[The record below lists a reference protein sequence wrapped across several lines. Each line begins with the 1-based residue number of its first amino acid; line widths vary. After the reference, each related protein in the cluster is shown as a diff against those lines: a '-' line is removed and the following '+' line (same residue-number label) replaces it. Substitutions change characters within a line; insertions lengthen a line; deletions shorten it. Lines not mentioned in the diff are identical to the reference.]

1 MSKALL
7 KRCMELVTETPP
19 TIAKS
24 SKKSAN
30 KSNKNQQSRPHVAK
44 ASKRLGKI
52 ALSTEDAHG
61 KFVID
66 FCRSW
71 DPPERQAILIAQ
83 HLYHFSDKRA
93 AAKKLTVRQVQNRL
107 KSEKDRT
114 EENVKRLLAL
124 DRSLQLNDETKDLML
139 KRART
144 GHYVIPEKVEKEEE
158 DVFTKEDFEKFER
171 EYFPH

>member
-1 MSKALL
+1 M
-7 KRCMELVTETPP
+7 
-19 TIAKS
+19 
-24 SKKSAN
+24 
-30 KSNKNQQSRPHVAK
+30 
-44 ASKRLGKI
+44 
-52 ALSTEDAHG
+52 
-61 KFVID
+61 
-66 FCRSW
+66 
-71 DPPERQAILIAQ
+71 
-83 HLYHFSDKRA
+83 
-93 AAKKLTVRQVQNRL
+93 QNRL

-124 DRSLQLNDETKDLML
+124 DRGLQLNDETKELML